1 LLLTINFID
10 INTVSYSNPNNSDF
24 YKELRKRVNA
34 YFKENNISRF
44 ANFNMVIKTIFMLS
58 IYLVPFILI
67 LTVLE
72 STWIIM
78 LMWIIMGVGMAGIG
92 LSIMHDAN
100 HAAYSRNKN
109 VNMLLGKLI
118 NLVGGNDVNWRIQ
131 HNVLHHTYTN
141 VEGMDEDI
149 DTGILMRFSPNQRLL
164 KGHRFQHI
172 YAWFLYGFM
181 TIMWATTKDYKQ
193 FIRYRKMGLTK
204 TQGRSN
210 KAIFLG
216 LIGSK
221 TFYLAV
227 TLALPLIFG
236 AMSWWATLLCFL
248 LMHFVAGLILA
259 AIFQPAHVI
268 PTSNFPKPD
277 ESGNI
282 ESDWAMNQLMN
293 TANFAQ
299 ESRWFSWYVGGLNF
313 QIEHHLFPNICHVH
327 YRKISKIVRETAFEY
342 NLPYYS
348 YKTFYEALS
357 GHARML
363 YNLGND
369 KDAPAIH

>member
-1 LLLTINFID
+1 MD
-10 INTVSYSNPNNSDF
+10 INTVSYSKSTNSDF

-44 ANFNMVIKTIFMLS
+44 ANFNMIFKTIFMIAL
-58 IYLVPFILI
+58 YVVPFVLI
-67 LTVLE
+67 LTVFE
-72 STWIIM
+72 STWMIV
-78 LMWIIMGVGMAGIG
+78 LMWAIMGAGMAGIG

-109 VNMLLGKLI
+109 VNFLLGKLI
-118 NLVGGNDVNWRIQ
+118 TLVGGNDVNWRIQ

-149 DTGILMRFSPNQRLL
+149 DTGILMRFSPNQKLR
-164 KGHRFQHI
+164 KAHRFQHI

-193 FIRYRKMGLTK
+193 FARYKKMGLTK
-204 TQGRSN
+204 TQGISN
-210 KAIFLG
+210 GAILWG
-216 LIGSK
+216 LIGTK
-221 TFYLAV
+221 VLYLIV
-227 TLALPLIFG
+227 TLGLPLAFG
-236 AMSWWATLLCFL
+236 SMSWWGTLLCFF
-248 LMHFVAGLILA
+248 LMHFIAGLILA

-282 ESDWAMNQLMN
+282 ESDWAMSQLMN

-299 ESRWFSWYVGGLNF
+299 KSRLFSWYVGGLNF

-327 YRKISKIVRETAFEY
+327 YRKISNIVRDTAFEY

-348 YKTFYEALS
+348 YDTFYEALA

-363 YNLGND
+363 YNLGNN